1 MGRYLLKRLLISIP
15 LLVLVSFCTFCLI
28 QFSPLDPAE
37 VVLQAQGVP
46 QITPELVAQ
55 TKAELGMDKPFIV
68 RYLDWL
74 LSCLQLDFGHSY
86 VTGKSVWSLLGP
98 AFVNTLKLT
107 LVSVAAILVLSVAL
121 GVICAL
127 QAGRRTDQAVRA
139 VSFVLASLPP
149 YLLAAILVWYFAVK
163 LDWLPTS
170 GMDSYKSYLLPVAV
184 TTIGYAGIYFR
195 MVRSAVLGNLHEE
208 YVRYSRACGLP
219 ERKIMLHVI
228 RNSLQVT
235 TAVFCM
241 AIPGIL
247 GGTVVVEN
255 VFAWPGL
262 GTLSVKAI
270 MSRDFP
276 LIQAYVLVLA
286 VAFILFNTVSDVL
299 QAALNP
305 KLREEL

>member
-127 QAGRRTDQAVRA
+127 QAGKRTDQAVRA

>member
-127 QAGRRTDQAVRA
+127 QAGRRTDQTVRA
-139 VSFVLASLPP
+139 VSFLLASLPP

>member
-15 LLVLVSFCTFCLI
+15 LLVLVSFCTFCLM

-74 LSCLQLDFGHSY
+74 LSCLQLDFGYSY

-127 QAGRRTDQAVRA
+127 QAGKRTDQAVRA
-139 VSFVLASLPP
+139 VSFLLASLPP

-241 AIPGIL
+241 AIPVIL

>member
-15 LLVLVSFCTFCLI
+15 LLVLVSFCTFCLM

-127 QAGRRTDQAVRA
+127 QAGKRTDQAVRA
-139 VSFVLASLPP
+139 VSFLLASLPP

-195 MVRSAVLGNLHEE
+195 MVRSAVLG
-208 YVRYSRACGLP
+208 
-219 ERKIMLHVI
+219 
-228 RNSLQVT
+228 
-235 TAVFCM
+235 
-241 AIPGIL
+241 
-247 GGTVVVEN
+247 
-255 VFAWPGL
+255 
-262 GTLSVKAI
+262 
-270 MSRDFP
+270 
-276 LIQAYVLVLA
+276 
-286 VAFILFNTVSDVL
+286 
-299 QAALNP
+299 
-305 KLREEL
+305 